1 MLKRALLVSA
11 FFGQLVC
18 TAAFGQNGCSTTGQ
32 SKLYCLIPTALHT
45 PPGDFNFFN
54 TSFATALSQL
64 PLATPASGFVFQ
76 LVNGVLTE
84 SDKSFGPIMTER
96 GETIGRHKLFVA
108 FTFQQFS
115 FDNIDGTG
123 LGNVPILLSF
133 HNSNETVYTATTN
146 HISATVNQYA
156 GFATFGLTDRVD
168 ISIAVPIERVSLGM
182 ASSGTEYA
190 VGGAQASFQEY
201 IPGIASGF
209 GDVVLA
215 AKGTAWYSKDE
226 RTALAF
232 GAELRLPSGD
242 ALNFLGSG
250 AVGIKPYVALSRA
263 GRISPH
269 ANLGYQWNSDSV
281 LAQNANGQEEQ
292 LPTSFFYYFGADLN
306 AAKRLTLVA
315 DFLGQEVFNAPR
327 ISAPTV
333 VNVQS
338 LGRSFPSVEPY
349 NGSYADENMA
359 LGFKLNPGDHF
370 LLTGNVLLRLNHGGL
385 RSDVVPLVGV
395 SYTH

>member
-1 MLKRALLVSA
+1 
-11 FFGQLVC
+11 
-18 TAAFGQNGCSTTGQ
+18 
-32 SKLYCLIPTALHT
+32 
-45 PPGDFNFFN
+45 
-54 TSFATALSQL
+54 
-64 PLATPASGFVFQ
+64 
-76 LVNGVLTE
+76 
-84 SDKSFGPIMTER
+84 MTER

-115 FDNIDGTG
+115 FDRFYGTG
-123 LGNVPILLSF
+123 RGRPNSSRLSF

-269 ANLGYQWNSDSV
+269 ANLGYQWNSDGS
-281 LAQNANGQEEQ
+281 G
-292 LPTSFFYYFGADLN
+292 S
-306 AAKRLTLVA
+306 KR
-315 DFLGQEVFNAPR
+315 
-327 ISAPTV
+327 
-333 VNVQS
+333 
-338 LGRSFPSVEPY
+338 
-349 NGSYADENMA
+349 
-359 LGFKLNPGDHF
+359 
-370 LLTGNVLLRLNHGGL
+370 
-385 RSDVVPLVGV
+385 
-395 SYTH
+395 

>member
-1 MLKRALLVSA
+1 
-11 FFGQLVC
+11 
-18 TAAFGQNGCSTTGQ
+18 
-32 SKLYCLIPTALHT
+32 
-45 PPGDFNFFN
+45 
-54 TSFATALSQL
+54 
-64 PLATPASGFVFQ
+64 
-76 LVNGVLTE
+76 
-84 SDKSFGPIMTER
+84 MTER
-96 GETIGRHKLFVA
+96 GETIGRHKLLRGIYLPA
-108 FTFQQFS
+108 ILLQH
-115 FDNIDGTG
+115 ILDGTG

-168 ISIAVPIERVSLGM
+168 ISIAVPIKRVSLGM

-269 ANLGYQWNSDSV
+269 ANLGYQW
-281 LAQNANGQEEQ
+281 
-292 LPTSFFYYFGADLN
+292 
-306 AAKRLTLVA
+306 KRL
-315 DFLGQEVFNAPR
+315 GP
-327 ISAPTV
+327 
-333 VNVQS
+333 
-338 LGRSFPSVEPY
+338 
-349 NGSYADENMA
+349 GS
-359 LGFKLNPGDHF
+359 K
-370 LLTGNVLLRLNHGGL
+370 R
-385 RSDVVPLVGV
+385 
-395 SYTH
+395 